1 MITVSAWLSSSSPSG
16 LSKSSPS
23 AVRTGPAWA
32 AHNCSSY
39 HQGTG
44 KSSLPGSK
52 TSHGMASSNIG
63 KPGVTGM
70 AIRCMAVI
78 YLKLSILPLAM
89 PAWRAEERNRTSNSP
104 PVDTRSRVLSSIALG
119 VVYLVWGSTYL
130 AIRVGV
136 GHLPPLL
143 LAGTRYVIAG
153 ALLYPIAL
161 RATAS
166 SRGSAQDRAKP
177 GARAWFA
184 GAVIGILLLFAGN
197 GGVTVGE
204 TALASGFAAV
214 LVATVPLWMIVF
226 AWPVQ
231 HQRVSFRSAV
241 ALAVGLGGVII
252 LVGDG
257 TASGRISGVI
267 IVLGAAAAW
276 GFGSVLSHRLAVPSH
291 AMLAAA
297 IEMLA
302 GGVVLLAV
310 AAGSGEFSR
319 IQWSSVPA
327 TSWIALAYLIG
338 PGPLLGFPRIQWSA
352 FPATSGI
359 ALAYLIGPGSI
370 LAFTAYGYALSH
382 LPVTTVSTYAYVNPV
397 VAVLAGIL
405 FLGEQF
411 TWREGLGAALVL
423 ASVVITLRRSRSA
436 ARPAPVGDG
445 EMPEAEML
453 PENAGALSRR

>member
-1 MITVSAWLSSSSPSG
+1 VSAWLSSSSPSG

-23 AVRTGPAWA
+23 AVRTGPSWT

-39 HQGTG
+39 HQATG
-44 KSSLPGSK
+44 KSG
-52 TSHGMASSNIG
+52 T
-63 KPGVTGM
+63 
-70 AIRCMAVI
+70 AVG
-78 YLKLSILPLAM
+78 
-89 PAWRAEERNRTSNSP
+89 
-104 PVDTRSRVLSSIALG
+104 TRSRVLSWIALG

-136 GHLPPLL
+136 GHLPPLF

-161 RATAS
+161 RAATG
-166 SRGSAQDRAKP
+166 SRGSPEHGARP

-197 GGVTVGE
+197 GGLTFGE
-204 TALASGFAAV
+204 TTLPSGFAAV

-226 AWPVQ
+226 AWLVQ
-231 HQRVSFRSAV
+231 HQRVTLRSAAGLV
-241 ALAVGLGGVII
+241 VGLGGVAI

-338 PGPLLGFPRIQWSA
+338 PG
-352 FPATSGI
+352 
-359 ALAYLIGPGSI
+359 SI

-397 VAVLAGIL
+397 VAVLAGIV

-423 ASVVITLRRSRSA
+423 ASVVITLHRSRSA
-436 ARPAPVGDG
+436 SRPAPVRDD

-453 PENAGALSRR
+453 PEDASALSSSGIAALEQVGGRR

>member
-1 MITVSAWLSSSSPSG
+1 
-16 LSKSSPS
+16 
-23 AVRTGPAWA
+23 
-32 AHNCSSY
+32 
-39 HQGTG
+39 
-44 KSSLPGSK
+44 
-52 TSHGMASSNIG
+52 
-63 KPGVTGM
+63 
-70 AIRCMAVI
+70 MAVI
-78 YLKLSILPLAM
+78 YLKLSILPLAAAARRGKDENM
-89 PAWRAEERNRTSNSP
+89 TTNGTR
-104 PVDTRSRVLSSIALG
+104 VDTRSRVLSWIALG

-136 GHLPPLL
+136 GHLPPLF
-143 LAGTRYVIAG
+143 LAGIRYVIAG

-161 RATAS
+161 RAATG
-166 SRGSAQDRAKP
+166 SRGSAEHGARP

-197 GGVTVGE
+197 GGLTIGE
-204 TALASGFAAV
+204 TTLPSGLAAV

-226 AWPVQ
+226 AWLVQ
-231 HQRVSFRSAV
+231 HQRVTVRSAAGLV
-241 ALAVGLGGVII
+241 VGLGGVAI

-338 PGPLLGFPRIQWSA
+338 PG
-352 FPATSGI
+352 
-359 ALAYLIGPGSI
+359 SI

-423 ASVVITLRRSRSA
+423 ASVVVTLHRSGSA
-436 ARPAPVGDG
+436 SRPAPVRDD

-453 PENAGALSRR
+453 PENADARSRR

>member
-1 MITVSAWLSSSSPSG
+1 
-16 LSKSSPS
+16 
-23 AVRTGPAWA
+23 
-32 AHNCSSY
+32 
-39 HQGTG
+39 
-44 KSSLPGSK
+44 
-52 TSHGMASSNIG
+52 
-63 KPGVTGM
+63 
-70 AIRCMAVI
+70 MAVI
-78 YLKLSILPLAM
+78 YLKLSFLPLVA
-89 PAWRAEERNRTSNSP
+89 PARRTKNGGMANNGTA
-104 PVDTRSRVLSSIALG
+104 VDTRSRVLSWIALG

-143 LAGTRYVIAG
+143 FAGIRYVIAG
-153 ALLYPIAL
+153 ALLYPIAW
-161 RATAS
+161 RAAS
-166 SRGSAQDRAKP
+166 GSRASAQERARP
-177 GARAWFA
+177 GVKAWLA

-204 TALASGFAAV
+204 TTLPSGFAAV

-231 HQRVSFRSAV
+231 HQRVTFRSAL

-310 AAGSGEFSR
+310 GAGSGEFSR
-319 IQWSSVPA
+319 IHWSSVPA
-327 TSWIALAYLIG
+327 TSW
-338 PGPLLGFPRIQWSA
+338 
-352 FPATSGI
+352 I

-397 VAVLAGIL
+397 VAVLAGIM

-411 TWREGLGAALVL
+411 TWREALGAALVL
-423 ASVVITLRRSRSA
+423 VSVVITLRRSRSA
-436 ARPAPVGDG
+436 SRPAPAHDG

>member
-1 MITVSAWLSSSSPSG
+1 
-16 LSKSSPS
+16 
-23 AVRTGPAWA
+23 
-32 AHNCSSY
+32 
-39 HQGTG
+39 
-44 KSSLPGSK
+44 
-52 TSHGMASSNIG
+52 
-63 KPGVTGM
+63 
-70 AIRCMAVI
+70 MAVI
-78 YLKLSILPLAM
+78 YPKLSILPLAAAARRIDDGNM
-89 PAWRAEERNRTSNSP
+89 TNNGTAS
-104 PVDTRSRVLSSIALG
+104 DTRSRVLSWIALG

-143 LAGTRYVIAG
+143 FAGTRFVIAG

-161 RATAS
+161 RATTS

-177 GARAWFA
+177 GAKAWFA
-184 GAVIGILLLFAGN
+184 GAVIGVLLLFAGN

-204 TALASGFAAV
+204 TTLPSGFAAV

-231 HQRVSFRSAV
+231 HQRVTLLSAV
-241 ALAVGLGGVII
+241 ALAVGLGGVAI

-257 TASGRISGVI
+257 TASGRISGLI

-297 IEMLA
+297 IEMLV
-302 GGVVLLAV
+302 GGVVMLAV

-338 PGPLLGFPRIQWSA
+338 PGSL
-352 FPATSGI
+352 
-359 ALAYLIGPGSI
+359 

-397 VAVLAGIL
+397 VAVLAGIM

-423 ASVVITLRRSRSA
+423 ASVITTLHRSRSTS
-436 ARPAPVGDG
+436 RPAPVRDG

-453 PENAGALSRR
+453 PENADALSRR

>member
-1 MITVSAWLSSSSPSG
+1 MPKNGIMA
-16 LSKSSPS
+16 
-23 AVRTGPAWA
+23 
-32 AHNCSSY
+32 NN
-39 HQGTG
+39 GT
-44 KSSLPGSK
+44 
-52 TSHGMASSNIG
+52 A
-63 KPGVTGM
+63 
-70 AIRCMAVI
+70 
-78 YLKLSILPLAM
+78 
-89 PAWRAEERNRTSNSP
+89 
-104 PVDTRSRVLSSIALG
+104 VDTRSPALSWLALG

-143 LAGTRYVIAG
+143 FAGTRYVIAG

-161 RATAS
+161 RATAN
-166 SRGSAQDRAKP
+166 SRGSARDRTKP
-177 GARAWFA
+177 GARAWLA

-197 GGVTVGE
+197 GGVTFGE
-204 TALASGFAAV
+204 TTLPSGFAAV

-231 HQRVSFRSAV
+231 HQRVTFRTAL

-257 TASGRISGVI
+257 TASGRISAVI
-267 IVLGAAAAW
+267 VVLGAAAAW

-310 AAGSGEFSR
+310 GAGSGEFSR

-327 TSWIALAYLIG
+327 TSW
-338 PGPLLGFPRIQWSA
+338 
-352 FPATSGI
+352 I

-397 VAVLAGIL
+397 VAVLAGIV

-411 TWREGLGAALVL
+411 SWREGLGAALVL
-423 ASVVITLRRSRSA
+423 ASVVITLHRSHRAS
-436 ARPAPVGDG
+436 RPAPVRDG
-445 EMPEAEML
+445 EIPEAEML
-453 PENAGALSRR
+453 PPEDANALSRR

>member
-1 MITVSAWLSSSSPSG
+1 MTNNGA
-16 LSKSSPS
+16 
-23 AVRTGPAWA
+23 AVG
-32 AHNCSSY
+32 
-39 HQGTG
+39 
-44 KSSLPGSK
+44 
-52 TSHGMASSNIG
+52 
-63 KPGVTGM
+63 
-70 AIRCMAVI
+70 
-78 YLKLSILPLAM
+78 
-89 PAWRAEERNRTSNSP
+89 
-104 PVDTRSRVLSSIALG
+104 TRSRVLSWIALG

-136 GHLPPLL
+136 GHLPPLF

-161 RATAS
+161 RAAGG
-166 SRGSAQDRAKP
+166 RGSPEHRARP

-197 GGVTVGE
+197 GGLTVGE
-204 TALASGFAAV
+204 TMLPSGFAAV

-226 AWPVQ
+226 AWLVQ
-231 HQRVSFRSAV
+231 HQRVTLRSA
-241 ALAVGLGGVII
+241 AGLAVGLGGVAI

-338 PGPLLGFPRIQWSA
+338 PG
-352 FPATSGI
+352 
-359 ALAYLIGPGSI
+359 SI

-397 VAVLAGIL
+397 VAVLAGII

-423 ASVVITLRRSRSA
+423 ASVVITLHRSRGAS
-436 ARPAPVGDG
+436 RPAPVRDD

-453 PENAGALSRR
+453 VQDAGSGVAALEQVGGRRQR

>member
-1 MITVSAWLSSSSPSG
+1 MTNSG
-16 LSKSSPS
+16 T
-23 AVRTGPAWA
+23 A
-32 AHNCSSY
+32 
-39 HQGTG
+39 
-44 KSSLPGSK
+44 
-52 TSHGMASSNIG
+52 
-63 KPGVTGM
+63 
-70 AIRCMAVI
+70 
-78 YLKLSILPLAM
+78 
-89 PAWRAEERNRTSNSP
+89 
-104 PVDTRSRVLSSIALG
+104 VDTRSRVLSWIALG

-143 LAGTRYVIAG
+143 FAGTRYVIAG
-153 ALLYPIAL
+153 AVLYPIAL

-166 SRGSAQDRAKP
+166 SRGSAKDRAKP

-184 GAVIGILLLFAGN
+184 GAVIGVLLLFAGN
-197 GGVTVGE
+197 GGVTIGE
-204 TALASGFAAV
+204 TTLPSGFAAV
-214 LVATVPLWMIVF
+214 LVATVPIWMILF

-231 HQRVSFRSAV
+231 HQRVTFRSAV

-257 TASGRISGVI
+257 TASGRITGVI

-302 GGVVLLAV
+302 GGIALLVV

-327 TSWIALAYLIG
+327 TSW
-338 PGPLLGFPRIQWSA
+338 
-352 FPATSGI
+352 I

-397 VAVLAGIL
+397 VAVLAGIM

-423 ASVVITLRRSRSA
+423 ASVIITLHRSRSTS
-436 ARPAPVGDG
+436 RPAPVHDG

-453 PENAGALSRR
+453 PENAGAPSRCLDAPHRQP

>member
-1 MITVSAWLSSSSPSG
+1 M
-16 LSKSSPS
+16 
-23 AVRTGPAWA
+23 
-32 AHNCSSY
+32 
-39 HQGTG
+39 
-44 KSSLPGSK
+44 
-52 TSHGMASSNIG
+52 
-63 KPGVTGM
+63 
-70 AIRCMAVI
+70 
-78 YLKLSILPLAM
+78 
-89 PAWRAEERNRTSNSP
+89 TSNGT
-104 PVDTRSRVLSSIALG
+104 PVDTRSRVLSWIALG

-143 LAGTRYVIAG
+143 FAGTRYVIAG

-161 RATAS
+161 RATTS
-166 SRGSAQDRAKP
+166 SRGSAKDRAKP

-184 GAVIGILLLFAGN
+184 GAVIGVLLLFAGN
-197 GGVTVGE
+197 GGVTIGE
-204 TALASGFAAV
+204 TTLPSGFAAV
-214 LVATVPLWMIVF
+214 LVATVPLWMILF

-231 HQRVSFRSAV
+231 HQRVTFRSAA

-310 AAGSGEFSR
+310 GAGSGEFSR

-327 TSWIALAYLIG
+327 TSWIALG
-338 PGPLLGFPRIQWSA
+338 
-352 FPATSGI
+352 
-359 ALAYLIGPGSI
+359 YLIGPGSI

-397 VAVLAGIL
+397 VAVLAGIM

-423 ASVVITLRRSRSA
+423 VSVIITLQRSRSTSH
-436 ARPAPVGDG
+436 PAPVRDGD
-445 EMPEAEML
+445 MPAPEML
-453 PENAGALSRR
+453 PGERRAAQPALAVRHVRAPTPVRSQAGAVPCPAAARSAALAATAPGQLIRSASTRSSSRWQGDTKVVGSSASQAAARVSSSSS

>member
-1 MITVSAWLSSSSPSG
+1 M
-16 LSKSSPS
+16 
-23 AVRTGPAWA
+23 
-32 AHNCSSY
+32 
-39 HQGTG
+39 
-44 KSSLPGSK
+44 
-52 TSHGMASSNIG
+52 
-63 KPGVTGM
+63 
-70 AIRCMAVI
+70 
-78 YLKLSILPLAM
+78 
-89 PAWRAEERNRTSNSP
+89 TSNGTA
-104 PVDTRSRVLSSIALG
+104 VDTRSPVLSWIALA

-143 LAGTRYVIAG
+143 FAGTRYVIAG
-153 ALLYPIAL
+153 ALLYPIAM
-161 RATAS
+161 RATAN
-166 SRGSAQDRAKP
+166 SRGPAQDRTKP
-177 GARAWFA
+177 GARAWVA

-204 TALASGFAAV
+204 TTLPSGFAAV
-214 LVATVPLWMIVF
+214 LVATVPLWMIIF

-231 HQRVSFRSAV
+231 QQRVTFRSAV

-257 TASGRISGVI
+257 TGSGHISGVI

-310 AAGSGEFSR
+310 GAGSGEFSR
-319 IQWSSVPA
+319 IQWSAVPA
-327 TSWIALAYLIG
+327 TSW
-338 PGPLLGFPRIQWSA
+338 
-352 FPATSGI
+352 I

-397 VAVLAGIL
+397 VAVLAGIV

-411 TWREGLGAALVL
+411 SWREGLGAALVL

-436 ARPAPVGDG
+436 SRPAPVPDG
-445 EMPEAEML
+445 KMPEAEML
-453 PENAGALSRR
+453 PENAGDEFLLRTASTQ

>member
-1 MITVSAWLSSSSPSG
+1 MT
-16 LSKSSPS
+16 
-23 AVRTGPAWA
+23 
-32 AHNCSSY
+32 NN
-39 HQGTG
+39 GT
-44 KSSLPGSK
+44 
-52 TSHGMASSNIG
+52 A
-63 KPGVTGM
+63 
-70 AIRCMAVI
+70 
-78 YLKLSILPLAM
+78 
-89 PAWRAEERNRTSNSP
+89 
-104 PVDTRSRVLSSIALG
+104 VDTRSRVLSWVALG

-143 LAGTRYVIAG
+143 FAGTRYVIAG
-153 ALLYPIAL
+153 TLLYPIAR
-161 RATAS
+161 RAAAS
-166 SRGSAQDRAKP
+166 SRGPAQDGAKP
-177 GARAWFA
+177 GAKAWLA

-204 TALASGFAAV
+204 TTLPSGFAAV

-226 AWPVQ
+226 AWPVR
-231 HQRVSFRSAV
+231 HQRVTLRSAL

-310 AAGSGEFSR
+310 GAGSGEFSR
-319 IQWSSVPA
+319 IHWSSVPA
-327 TSWIALAYLIG
+327 TSW
-338 PGPLLGFPRIQWSA
+338 F
-352 FPATSGI
+352 

-382 LPVTTVSTYAYVNPV
+382 LSVTTVSTYAYVNPV
-397 VAVLAGIL
+397 VAVLLGIM

-411 TWREGLGAALVL
+411 TWREGIGAALVL
-423 ASVVITLRRSRSA
+423 ASVIITLRRSRSTS
-436 ARPAPVGDG
+436 RPAPVRHG

-453 PENAGALSRR
+453 PENADALSRR

>member
-1 MITVSAWLSSSSPSG
+1 M
-16 LSKSSPS
+16 
-23 AVRTGPAWA
+23 
-32 AHNCSSY
+32 
-39 HQGTG
+39 
-44 KSSLPGSK
+44 
-52 TSHGMASSNIG
+52 
-63 KPGVTGM
+63 
-70 AIRCMAVI
+70 
-78 YLKLSILPLAM
+78 
-89 PAWRAEERNRTSNSP
+89 TSNDTP
-104 PVDTRSRVLSSIALG
+104 AETRSRVLSWIALG

-130 AIRVGV
+130 AIRVEV
-136 GHLPPLL
+136 AHLPPLL
-143 LAGTRYVIAG
+143 FAGSRYVIGG
-153 ALLYPIAL
+153 ALLYPAAL
-161 RATAS
+161 RATTS
-166 SRGSAQDRAKP
+166 SRGPGQDSAKP

-184 GAVIGILLLFAGN
+184 GAVIGVLLLFAGN
-197 GGVTVGE
+197 GGVSFGE
-204 TALASGFAAV
+204 TTLPSGFAAI

-231 HQRVSFRSAV
+231 HQRVTFRSAV

-252 LVGDG
+252 LVGGG
-257 TASGRISGVI
+257 TTSGRISGVI

-297 IEMLA
+297 IEMLV

-319 IQWSSVPA
+319 IHWSSVPA
-327 TSWIALAYLIG
+327 TSW
-338 PGPLLGFPRIQWSA
+338 
-352 FPATSGI
+352 I

-397 VAVLAGIL
+397 VAVLAGIV

-423 ASVVITLRRSRSA
+423 VAVVITLHRSRSA
-436 ARPAPVGDG
+436 SHPAPVGDG
-445 EMPEAEML
+445 GLPEAEML
-453 PENAGALSRR
+453 PENANALSRR

>member
-1 MITVSAWLSSSSPSG
+1 MT
-16 LSKSSPS
+16 
-23 AVRTGPAWA
+23 
-32 AHNCSSY
+32 NN
-39 HQGTG
+39 GT
-44 KSSLPGSK
+44 
-52 TSHGMASSNIG
+52 
-63 KPGVTGM
+63 
-70 AIRCMAVI
+70 AI
-78 YLKLSILPLAM
+78 
-89 PAWRAEERNRTSNSP
+89 
-104 PVDTRSRVLSSIALG
+104 DTRSRVLSWIALG

-136 GHLPPLL
+136 GHLPPLF

-161 RATAS
+161 QATTS
-166 SRGSAQDRAKP
+166 SRGPAEHRAKP
-177 GARAWFA
+177 GAKAWVA
-184 GAVIGILLLFAGN
+184 GAVIGILMLFAGN
-197 GGVTVGE
+197 GGLTVGE
-204 TALASGFAAV
+204 TALSSGFAAV
-214 LVATVPLWMIVF
+214 LVATVPLWMIIF

-231 HQRVSFRSAV
+231 HQRVTVRSAV
-241 ALAVGLGGVII
+241 GLAIGLGGVVV
-252 LVGDG
+252 LVAGG
-257 TASGRISGVI
+257 TASGSIPSVI

-338 PGPLLGFPRIQWSA
+338 PG
-352 FPATSGI
+352 
-359 ALAYLIGPGSI
+359 SI

-382 LPVTTVSTYAYVNPV
+382 LPVATVSTYAYVNPV
-397 VAVLAGIL
+397 VAVVAGIMV
-405 FLGEQF
+405 LGEQF

-423 ASVVITLRRSRSA
+423 ASVIITLHRSTSRR
-436 ARPAPVGDG
+436 APVRDG

-453 PENAGALSRR
+453 PENAEAPSRR